1 MNHKCINA
9 SPINKE
15 KNLLSQAVSLKKS
28 WNKMTLASGKG
39 QQSQLYQEADIV
51 GAYKIIFYPHQN
63 QVYDVID
70 VGFILLQLQFS
81 QTSEKIFSAYEMEW
95 EMKRE
100 WNEFFSCITAFFFL
114 YNWTLPHNYAI
125 FHRPILLSFL
135 RFVFPGSAFTMYL
148 LLEPYHSPIPYF
160 ST

>member
-1 MNHKCINA
+1 
-9 SPINKE
+9 
-15 KNLLSQAVSLKKS
+15 
-28 WNKMTLASGKG
+28 MTLASGKG

-95 EMKRE
+95 EMK
-100 WNEFFSCITAFFFL
+100 
-114 YNWTLPHNYAI
+114 
-125 FHRPILLSFL
+125 
-135 RFVFPGSAFTMYL
+135 
-148 LLEPYHSPIPYF
+148 
-160 ST
+160 